1 MKNPTNPGE
10 PPRGRRD
17 LLACLALAAIAIIL
31 YLPTLGAEFVYDAKL
46 TVRGN
51 DYVHHLSHLWDVAT
65 LRVMHLDV
73 MDNNRPVYLA
83 TVMLNWALWGASPM
97 GHHLCNIILHGIA
110 VALLYKFCR
119 VLLPDAPP
127 WAPFAAALIY
137 AVHPLECEA
146 VSEVS
151 YRNELLVA
159 VFSLAALNLAAVFQP
174 ACTRK
179 NLLIGVSIVA
189 CAFLAIGSKE
199 NGIIVAPMLFCYWL
213 LYRRKE
219 PHAGWIALCA
229 AAALVAGLFLLARF
243 TLRPETSVIFVGQPQ
258 RPEGT
263 LANLANIQPRIW
275 AFYLRQIVWPRDFC
289 ADYGPYTVRGFELWS
304 SLLVVLAVLG
314 AQFFFAAYNRGF
326 AMGMALF
333 WLALLPVSNIV
344 PIYRPMA
351 DRFLYVPMAGV
362 AFMLAAIPWPRGDA
376 RKAVM
381 ALTVCIVCLLGWIT
395 FQREK
400 VWHDGVA
407 LWSDG
412 VVKNPLS
419 WDCWNNLGSE
429 LVEAGRCEEAIP
441 DFQHAIKL
449 TDGHV
454 ADHFAGLA
462 LALDGLGRT
471 KESDTAFKRAVQL
484 DRRYAHSELLLQALI
499 WEKPDADKLQAI
511 ADRNRDGGK

>member
-1 MKNPTNPGE
+1 MKNLRNPDALAQ
-10 PPRGRRD
+10 RRFD
-17 LLACLALAAIAIIL
+17 FLACIALAAVAVIL

-51 DYVHHLSHLWDVAT
+51 DYVHHLPHLWDVAT

-83 TVMLNWALWGASPM
+83 TVMLNWALWGANPL
-97 GHHLCNIILHGIA
+97 GHHLCNLILHGA
-110 VALLYKFCR
+110 VVVLLFKLCR
-119 VLLPDAPP
+119 VLLPDASP

-137 AVHPLECEA
+137 AVHPQNCEA
-146 VSEVS
+146 VSEIS
-151 YRNELLVA
+151 YRNELLVG
-159 VFSLAALNLAAVFQP
+159 VFALAALNLATVFQP
-174 ACTRK
+174 VYTRR
-179 NLLIGVSIVA
+179 NLLLGAAITA

-199 NGIIVAPMLFCYWL
+199 NGVVVPPLLACYWL

-219 PHAGWIALCA
+219 PRAGWIALCA
-229 AAALVAGLFLLARF
+229 AASVVVAAFLIARF
-243 TLRPETSVIFVGQPQ
+243 TLRPEISVIFIGKPARIVSSYAELATVQPK
-258 RPEGT
+258 
-263 LANLANIQPRIW
+263 IW
-275 AFYLRQIVWPRDFC
+275 TFYLRQIVWPKGFC
-289 ADYGPYTVRGFELWS
+289 ADYGPYSVSGFDPTFC
-304 SLLVVLAVLG
+304 LVVVVGVLATQV
-314 AQFFFAAYNRGF
+314 FFALQSRAF
-326 AMGMALF
+326 AIGMALF

-351 DRFLYVPMAGV
+351 DRFMYVPMAGV
-362 AFMLAAIPWPRGDA
+362 AIMLASIPWPRGNA
-376 RKAVM
+376 RRIAMVF
-381 ALTVCIVCLLGWIT
+381 TVCAACALGWIT

-429 LVEAGRCEEAIP
+429 LYAAGRYEEAIP
-441 DFQHAIKL
+441 NFKQAIKL

-454 ADHFAGLA
+454 ADHFAGIA
-462 LALDGLGRT
+462 LAQDALGHT
-471 KESDTAFKRAVQL
+471 KESDAAFRKATAL

-499 WEKPDADKLQAI
+499 WEKPEADKLQAI
-511 ADRNRDGGK
+511 ADRNKSAN